1 MRKHAP
7 GDLSEK
13 VRLHPGP
20 IGVYSVTG
28 DRLWPSAPPDN
39 PTPPSVEEDALPT
52 PMISVS
58 AAAEG
63 TRVSVAIVAPSA
75 LPRAAGVSAILAV
88 GVDCWTGLLFCDS
101 VLLCCFSVVLGFG
114 MCCALCFQGAISLL
128 SWFCFAARFSICSLT
143 ETYTPFLR
151 VPLNSS

>member
-1 MRKHAP
+1 MKKQGVTYKHAP

-13 VRLHPGP
+13 VRQHPGP
-20 IGVYSVTG
+20 TGVCSVTG

-63 TRVSVAIVAPSA
+63 TRASAAIVASSDKI
-75 LPRAAGVSAILAV
+75 LRAAGISAIFAV
-88 GVDCWTGLLFCDS
+88 GVDCWAAGLLDCCP
-101 VLLCCFSVVLGFG
+101 VTLCC
-114 MCCALCFQGAISLL
+114 CAAFLL
-128 SWFCFAARFSICSLT
+128 SWVLACAVRWVSKELSLCFLGSILQIDSQ
-143 ETYTPFLR
+143 F
-151 VPLNSS
+151 VP